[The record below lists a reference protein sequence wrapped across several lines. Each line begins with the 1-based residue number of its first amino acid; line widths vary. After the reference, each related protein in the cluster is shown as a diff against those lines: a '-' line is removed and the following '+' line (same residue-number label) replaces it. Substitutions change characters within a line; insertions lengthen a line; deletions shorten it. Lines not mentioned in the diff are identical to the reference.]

1 MFWKVLGAVVLV
13 WLVFVLLGLIIK
25 GLFWLITLGVLGVG
39 VYLLFKSGTGA
50 GKARQR

>member
-39 VYLLFKSGTGA
+39 VYLLFKSGTRA
-50 GKARQR
+50 DKTRQR